1 MNDTMTDAAAVR
13 AAALRAKAFFER
25 IAPADVARID
35 AVYADDAC
43 FRDPFNE
50 VSGIAAIARIYAKM
64 FEHLDDVRFTI
75 VDTVADA
82 GGAMLTW
89 DMTYRVKAWRP
100 TQTQRIHGA
109 SHLKFAPDGRIAYHR
124 DYWDAANELYA
135 KLPLIGPVMRYLRKR
150 LA

>member
-1 MNDTMTDAAAVR
+1 VTDSMTDGAAVR
-13 AAALRAKAFFER
+13 AAALRAKAFFEQ

-35 AVYADDAC
+35 AAYADGAY

-50 VSGIAAIARIYAKM
+50 VEGLAAIARVYAKM
-64 FEHLDDVRFTI
+64 FEHLDGVRFAI
-75 VDTVADA
+75 VETVVDA

-89 DMTYRVKAWRP
+89 DMTYRVKAWRAN
-100 TQTQRIHGA
+100 QTQRIHGA
-109 SHLKFAPDGRIAYHR
+109 SHLKFAADGRIAYHR